1 MKETPIFEE
10 VFNRLI
16 KLNGFWVQWLIGGL
30 LSFVPIVNVFAF
42 GYLYRMSRAVR
53 TSGHPVLPPWVDWS
67 GLFMDGLRF
76 GAVWLLYWL
85 LPLMLA
91 AGITWLL
98 ALMGLGALSN
108 VFYLTAILMSNV
120 LFVSALYR
128 YNTRKDFN
136 DLLNVGLIVRMT
148 WMELPRLVIPS
159 FVVLGAMVWLL
170 PLYGFSFFGG
180 FLILITY
187 TSLRYRS
194 IEQQRTVST

>member
-1 MKETPIFEE
+1 G
-10 VFNRLI
+10 V
-16 KLNGFWVQWLIGGL
+16 
-30 LSFVPIVNVFAF
+30 
-42 GYLYRMSRAVR
+42 
-53 TSGHPVLPPWVDWS
+53 
-67 GLFMDGLRF
+67 
-76 GAVWLLYWL
+76 VWLLYWL

-91 AGITWLL
+91 AGIPWVL
-98 ALMGLGALSN
+98 ALMGLAALSH
-108 VFYLTAILMSNV
+108 VFYLSAILMSNA

-148 WMELPRLVIPS
+148 WMELPRLVLPS

-194 IEQQRTVST
+194 IEQQSTVSK